1 METLP
6 EDILVTFPDKYTLV
20 LFSQTNKLFYNLLN
34 SSNLWT
40 RIAKRQLP
48 RYPRISLAS
57 IGYVYNIFCCS
68 ANSHLKIIK
77 CWGRDTCW
85 EITHC
90 HNHRSESLVVLYHR
104 ITDDFTIH
112 DGIVLI
118 ENAKQSQSVW
128 TLLDEIVGDFSSV
141 VGIIIN

>member
-6 EDILVTFPDKYTLV
+6 EDILVIFPDKYILV
-20 LFSQTNKLFYNLLN
+20 LFSQTNKLFYRLLN

-48 RYPRISLAS
+48 RYLRISLAS
-57 IGYVYNIFCCS
+57 IGYVYYIFCCP
-68 ANSHLKIIK
+68 ANSHLKILNAGSS
-77 CWGRDTCW
+77 GRDTCW
-85 EITHC
+85 EITYY
-90 HNHRSESLVVLYHR
+90 HNHRSESLVVLYHELV
-104 ITDDFTIH
+104 DDFTIH

-118 ENAKQSQSVW
+118 ENAKQSRSVL

-141 VGIIIN
+141 VG